1 VALVSIIIT
10 TYNRKSYLRGA
21 ALSVLSQDYPEKEVI
36 VVDDGSTDGSAAEAE
51 GLPLTYIHKENGG
64 ISSARNAGL
73 AAARGDYI
81 AFLDVDDLWLKG
93 KLSTQMKSMEAEG
106 YKISYTDEIWI
117 RNGKRVNQKLRHKKY
132 TGWIFEQCLP
142 LCIISP
148 SSVVIKR
155 EVFDS
160 VGLFDERLP
169 ACEDYDLWLRVTC
182 RYPVLFVEKPLI
194 MKTGGHADQLSRKY
208 EAMDRFRI
216 ESLARLLESDV
227 LPEELRGAA
236 LGELMNKCRIFAL
249 GAEKRSKKEEAQFYL
264 SLPQKFL

>member
-10 TYNRKSYLRGA
+10 TYNRKSCLRGA

-36 VVDDGSTDGSAAEAE
+36 VVDDGSTDGSAAEVE
-51 GLPLTYIHKENGG
+51 GLPLTYIYKENGG

-73 AAARGDYI
+73 GEARGDYI

-93 KLSTQMKSMEAEG
+93 KLATQMKSMEAEG

-117 RNGKRVNQKLRHKKY
+117 RNGKRVNQKLRHRKY

-182 RYPVLFVEKPLI
+182 RYPVLFIEKPLI
-194 MKTGGHADQLSRKY
+194 VKTGGHADQLSRKY

-216 ESLARLLESDV
+216 DCLARLLESGV
-227 LPEELRGAA
+227 LPEGLRGAA
-236 LGELMNKCRIFAL
+236 LGELRKKCRIYAL
-249 GAEKRSKKEEAQFYL
+249 GAEKRNKKEEAQFYL